1 MEIILNKNRKK
12 TAKWRENCFDISSA
26 KNLTAAVAPFFP
38 DNLFLK
44 KTTSLEESY
53 ARRKQLKKSL
63 EIGGRENR
71 ENKGIGEKMK
81 GQRFFSRS
89 AYF

>member
-12 TAKWRENCFDISSA
+12 TAKWRENRFDISSA

-63 EIGGRENR
+63 EIGGGR
-71 ENKGIGEKMK
+71 KSGK
-81 GQRFFSRS
+81 
-89 AYF
+89 